1 MQMYIVLGLLVFM
14 IAMFFT
20 HKVPYG
26 VTTMTCCVM
35 LALTGVFDISTAFS
49 GLANKTTILIA
60 CMFTVAYAF
69 GKTSLINKVRNS
81 MERIK
86 GKSGLGFIVFLFLVT
101 IVLSQLMGRTAIVS
115 IVALFLVSL
124 DDKDEICASRMIFA
138 AFAVMA
144 AWSLKFPVGL
154 GATMSPTANAY
165 YEGIISNP
173 ALMLLPGDFIKVSF
187 IPATALTIYALF
199 AWKSIPRHAVNTSD
213 VKEVK
218 ETAAI
223 SRRDEIIINI
233 VFIGVLLGF
242 IFGAKIGSLMY
253 VIPAAGVL
261 VLLYTKTLTAK
272 ETVDSLTGDMVWMIA
287 GVLVMS
293 DAIGRSGVG
302 DMIGNGLLV
311 LLGDKPSGIFVLFV
325 FAVTAIV
332 MTTFMSNTG
341 TAAVLTPIAASLSM
355 VAGMDPRGIVLII
368 NIASIMAIAFPSGS
382 AECALAFA
390 IGQHEPGKL
399 LKFTLPY
406 LLIGQGKLKKF
417 SRFMLSNGKGQG
429 ALRGTAGKGNLCNM
443 ER

>member
-86 GKSGLGFIVFLFLVT
+86 GKSGLAFIIFLFLVT
-101 IVLSQLMGRTAIVS
+101 IVLAQLMGRTAIIS

-165 YEGIISNP
+165 YEGIINNP
-173 ALMLLPGDFIKVSF
+173 DLMLLPGDFIKVSF
-187 IPATALTIYALF
+187 IPATALTVYALF
-199 AWKSIPRHAVNTSD
+199 AWKFIPRHGVNTSD

-218 ETAAI
+218 EAAAI
-223 SRRDEIIINI
+223 SKRDETIINI

-242 IFGAKIGSLMY
+242 IFGARIGNLMY

-261 VLLYTKTLTAK
+261 VLLYTKTLTTK
-272 ETVDSLTGDMVWMIA
+272 ETVNSLTGDMVWMIA

-293 DAIGRSGVG
+293 DAIGKSGVG
-302 DMIGNGLLV
+302 DMIGNWLLI
-311 LLGDKPSGIFVLFV
+311 LLGEKPSGMFVLFV
-325 FAVTAIV
+325 FAVTTIV

-368 NIASIMAIAFPSGS
+368 NIASIMAIAFPSGA

-399 LKFTLPY
+399 LKFTMPY
-406 LLIGQGKLKKF
+406 LLIAVVTLVVSASIF
-417 SRFMLSNGKGQG
+417 FPVYP
-429 ALRGTAGKGNLCNM
+429 A
-443 ER
+443 

>member
-26 VTTMTCCVM
+26 VTSMTCCVM

-242 IFGAKIGSLMY
+242 IFGARIGSLMY

-406 LLIGQGKLKKF
+406 LLIAVVTLVISASIF
-417 SRFMLSNGKGQG
+417 FPVYP
-429 ALRGTAGKGNLCNM
+429 A
-443 ER
+443 

>member
-1 MQMYIVLGLLVFM
+1 MQMYIVLSLLVFM

-86 GKSGLGFIVFLFLVT
+86 GKSGLAFIIFLFLVT

-199 AWKSIPRHAVNTSD
+199 AWKFIPRHGVNTSD
-213 VKEVK
+213 VKEIK
-218 ETAAI
+218 ETTAI
-223 SRRDEIIINI
+223 SRRDETIINI

-242 IFGAKIGSLMY
+242 IFGARIGNLMY

-261 VLLYTKTLTAK
+261 VLLYTKTLTTK
-272 ETVDSLTGDMVWMIA
+272 ETVNSLTGDMVWMIA

-311 LLGDKPSGIFVLFV
+311 LLGDKPSGVFVLFV
-325 FAVTAIV
+325 FAVTSIV

-406 LLIGQGKLKKF
+406 LLIAVVTLVISASIF
-417 SRFMLSNGKGQG
+417 FPVYP
-429 ALRGTAGKGNLCNM
+429 A
-443 ER
+443 

>member
-86 GKSGLGFIVFLFLVT
+86 GKSGLAFIIFLFLVT
-101 IVLSQLMGRTAIVS
+101 IVLAQLMGRTAIIS

-165 YEGIISNP
+165 YEGIINNP
-173 ALMLLPGDFIKVSF
+173 DLMLLPGDFIKVSF
-187 IPATALTIYALF
+187 IPATALTVYALF
-199 AWKSIPRHAVNTSD
+199 AWKFIPRHGVNTSD

-218 ETAAI
+218 EAAAI
-223 SRRDEIIINI
+223 SKRDETIINI

-242 IFGAKIGSLMY
+242 IFGARIGNLMY
-253 VIPAAGVL
+253 VIPVAGVL
-261 VLLYTKTLTAK
+261 VLLYTKTLTTK
-272 ETVDSLTGDMVWMIA
+272 ETVNSLTGDMVWMIA

-293 DAIGRSGVG
+293 DAIGKSGVG
-302 DMIGNGLLV
+302 DMIGNWLLI
-311 LLGDKPSGIFVLFV
+311 LLGEKPSGMFVLFV
-325 FAVTAIV
+325 FAVTTIV

-399 LKFTLPY
+399 LKFTMPY
-406 LLIGQGKLKKF
+406 LLIAVVTLVVSASIF
-417 SRFMLSNGKGQG
+417 FPVYP
-429 ALRGTAGKGNLCNM
+429 A
-443 ER
+443 

>member
-1 MQMYIVLGLLVFM
+1 MQIYIVLGLLVFM

-406 LLIGQGKLKKF
+406 LLIAVVTLVISASIF
-417 SRFMLSNGKGQG
+417 FPVYP
-429 ALRGTAGKGNLCNM
+429 A
-443 ER
+443 

>member
-14 IAMFFT
+14 IVMFFT

-406 LLIGQGKLKKF
+406 LLIAVVTLVISASIF
-417 SRFMLSNGKGQG
+417 FPVYP
-429 ALRGTAGKGNLCNM
+429 A
-443 ER
+443 

>member
-1 MQMYIVLGLLVFM
+1 MQMYNVLGLLVFM

-86 GKSGLGFIVFLFLVT
+86 GKSGLAFIIFLFLVT
-101 IVLSQLMGRTAIVS
+101 IVLAQLMGRTAIIS

-165 YEGIISNP
+165 YEGIINNP
-173 ALMLLPGDFIKVSF
+173 DLMLLPGDFIKVSF
-187 IPATALTIYALF
+187 IPATALTVYALF
-199 AWKSIPRHAVNTSD
+199 AWKFIPRHGVNTSD

-218 ETAAI
+218 EAAAI
-223 SRRDEIIINI
+223 SKRDETIINI

-242 IFGAKIGSLMY
+242 IFGARIGNLMY

-261 VLLYTKTLTAK
+261 VLLYTKTLTTK
-272 ETVDSLTGDMVWMIA
+272 ETVNSLTGDMVWMIA

-293 DAIGRSGVG
+293 DAIGKSGVG
-302 DMIGNGLLV
+302 DMIGNWLLI
-311 LLGDKPSGIFVLFV
+311 LLGEKPSGMFVLFV
-325 FAVTAIV
+325 FAVTTIV

-399 LKFTLPY
+399 LKFTMPY
-406 LLIGQGKLKKF
+406 LLIAVVTLVVSASIF
-417 SRFMLSNGKGQG
+417 FPVYP
-429 ALRGTAGKGNLCNM
+429 A
-443 ER
+443 

>member
-1 MQMYIVLGLLVFM
+1 MQMYSVLGLLVFM

-242 IFGAKIGSLMY
+242 IFGARIGSLMY

-406 LLIGQGKLKKF
+406 LLIAVVTLVISASIF
-417 SRFMLSNGKGQG
+417 FPVYP
-429 ALRGTAGKGNLCNM
+429 A
-443 ER
+443 

>member
-86 GKSGLGFIVFLFLVT
+86 GKSGLAFIIFLFLVT
-101 IVLSQLMGRTAIVS
+101 IVLAQLMGRTAIIS

-165 YEGIISNP
+165 SEGIINNP
-173 ALMLLPGDFIKVSF
+173 DLMLLPGDFIKVSF
-187 IPATALTIYALF
+187 IPATALTVYALF
-199 AWKSIPRHAVNTSD
+199 AWKFIPRHGVNTSD

-218 ETAAI
+218 EAAAI
-223 SRRDEIIINI
+223 SKRDETIINI

-242 IFGAKIGSLMY
+242 IFGARIGNLMY

-261 VLLYTKTLTAK
+261 VLLYTKTLTTK
-272 ETVDSLTGDMVWMIA
+272 ETVNSLTGDMVWMIA

-293 DAIGRSGVG
+293 DAIGKSGVG
-302 DMIGNGLLV
+302 DMIGNWLLI
-311 LLGDKPSGIFVLFV
+311 LLGEKPSGMFVLFV
-325 FAVTAIV
+325 FAVTTIV

-399 LKFTLPY
+399 LKFTMPY
-406 LLIGQGKLKKF
+406 LLIAVVTLVVSASIF
-417 SRFMLSNGKGQG
+417 FPVYP
-429 ALRGTAGKGNLCNM
+429 A
-443 ER
+443 

>member
-368 NIASIMAIAFPSGS
+368 NIASIMVIAFPSGS

-406 LLIGQGKLKKF
+406 LLIAVVTLVISASIF
-417 SRFMLSNGKGQG
+417 FPVYP
-429 ALRGTAGKGNLCNM
+429 A
-443 ER
+443 

>member
-1 MQMYIVLGLLVFM
+1 MHIYIVLGLLVFM

-26 VTTMTCCVM
+26 VTTMTCCVV

-60 CMFTVAYAF
+60 CMFTIAYAF
-69 GKTSLINKVRNS
+69 GKTSLINTVRNS

-86 GKSGLGFIVFLFLVT
+86 GKSGLAFILFLFLVT
-101 IVLSQLMGRTAIVS
+101 IVLAQLMGRTAIIS

-165 YEGIISNP
+165 YEGIIDNP

-187 IPATALTIYALF
+187 IPATALTVYALF
-199 AWKSIPRHAVNTSD
+199 AWKFIPKHAVNTAD
-213 VKEVK
+213 VKEIK
-218 ETAAI
+218 ENTAI
-223 SRRDEIIINI
+223 SKRDETIINI
-233 VFIGVLLGF
+233 VFTGVLLGF

-261 VLLYTKTLTAK
+261 VLLYTKTLTTK
-272 ETVDSLTGDMVWMIA
+272 ETVNSLTGDMVWMIA

-293 DAIGRSGVG
+293 DAIGKSGVG

-311 LLGDKPSGIFVLFV
+311 LLGDNPSGILVLFV

-399 LKFTLPY
+399 LKFTVPY
-406 LLIGQGKLKKF
+406 LLIAVVTLVISASIF
-417 SRFMLSNGKGQG
+417 FPVYP
-429 ALRGTAGKGNLCNM
+429 A
-443 ER
+443 

>member
-1 MQMYIVLGLLVFM
+1 MQMYIVLGLLIFM
-14 IAMFFT
+14 IVMFFT

-26 VTTMTCCVM
+26 VTTMTCCVI
-35 LALTGVFDISTAFS
+35 LALTGIFDVQTAFS

-60 CMFTVAYAF
+60 SMFTVAYAF
-69 GKTSLINKVRNS
+69 GKTSLINKVRAS

-86 GKSGLGFIVFLFLVT
+86 EKSGFAFISFLFIVT
-101 IVLSQLMGRTAIVS
+101 IILAQLMGRTAIIS
-115 IVALFLVSL
+115 IIALFLVSL
-124 DDKDEICASRMIFA
+124 DDRDEICASRMVFA

-144 AWSLKFPVGL
+144 AWSLKVPVGL
-154 GATMSPTANAY
+154 GATMSATANAY
-165 YEGIISNP
+165 YEGIINNP
-173 ALMLLPGDFIKVSF
+173 ELMLMPGDFLKVSLL
-187 IPATALTIYALF
+187 PAAALTVYALF
-199 AWKSIPRHAVNTSD
+199 AWKFIPKNKINTAD

-223 SRRDEIIINI
+223 SPRDERIINL

-242 IFGAKIGSLMY
+242 VFGSKIGNLMY

-261 VLLYTKTLTAK
+261 VLIYTKALTTK
-272 ETVDSLTGDMVWMIA
+272 ETVNSLTGDMVWMIA

-293 DAIGRSGVG
+293 DAIGKSGVG

-311 LLGDKPSGIFVLFV
+311 ILGDNPSGLVVLFV
-325 FAVTAIV
+325 FAVTTIV

-382 AECALAFA
+382 TECALAFA

-399 LKFTLPY
+399 LKFTIPY
-406 LLIGQGKLKKF
+406 LLIAVVTLVISASIF
-417 SRFMLSNGKGQG
+417 FPVYP
-429 ALRGTAGKGNLCNM
+429 A
-443 ER
+443 

>member
-199 AWKSIPRHAVNTSD
+199 AWKFIPRHGVNTSD
-213 VKEVK
+213 VKEIK
-218 ETAAI
+218 ETTAI
-223 SRRDEIIINI
+223 SRRDETIINI

-242 IFGAKIGSLMY
+242 IFGARIGNLMY

-261 VLLYTKTLTAK
+261 VLLYTKTLTTK
-272 ETVDSLTGDMVWMIA
+272 ETVNSLTGDMVWMIA

-311 LLGDKPSGIFVLFV
+311 LLGDKPSGVFVLFV
-325 FAVTAIV
+325 FAVTSIV

-406 LLIGQGKLKKF
+406 LLIAVVTLVISASIF
-417 SRFMLSNGKGQG
+417 FPVYP
-429 ALRGTAGKGNLCNM
+429 A
-443 ER
+443 

>member
-199 AWKSIPRHAVNTSD
+199 AWKSIPGHAVNTSD

-406 LLIGQGKLKKF
+406 LLIAVVTLVISASIF
-417 SRFMLSNGKGQG
+417 FPVYP
-429 ALRGTAGKGNLCNM
+429 A
-443 ER
+443 

>member
-86 GKSGLGFIVFLFLVT
+86 GKSGLAFIIFLFLVT
-101 IVLSQLMGRTAIVS
+101 IVLAQLMGRTAIIS

-124 DDKDEICASRMIFA
+124 NDKDEICASRMIFA

-165 YEGIISNP
+165 YEGIINNP
-173 ALMLLPGDFIKVSF
+173 DLMLLPGDFIKVSF
-187 IPATALTIYALF
+187 IPATALTVYALF
-199 AWKSIPRHAVNTSD
+199 AWKFIPRHGVNTSD

-218 ETAAI
+218 EAAAI
-223 SRRDEIIINI
+223 SKRDETIINI

-242 IFGAKIGSLMY
+242 IFGARIGNLMY

-261 VLLYTKTLTAK
+261 VLLYTKTLTTK
-272 ETVDSLTGDMVWMIA
+272 ETVNSLTGDMVWMIA

-293 DAIGRSGVG
+293 DAIGKSGVG
-302 DMIGNGLLV
+302 DMIGNWLLI
-311 LLGDKPSGIFVLFV
+311 LLGEKPSGMFVLFV
-325 FAVTAIV
+325 FAVTTIV

-399 LKFTLPY
+399 LKFTMPY
-406 LLIGQGKLKKF
+406 LLIAVVTLVVSASIF
-417 SRFMLSNGKGQG
+417 FPVYP
-429 ALRGTAGKGNLCNM
+429 A
-443 ER
+443 

>member
-115 IVALFLVSL
+115 IIALFLVSL

-223 SRRDEIIINI
+223 SRRDEMIINI

-253 VIPAAGVL
+253 VIPATGVL

-406 LLIGQGKLKKF
+406 LLIAVVTLVISASIF
-417 SRFMLSNGKGQG
+417 FPVYP
-429 ALRGTAGKGNLCNM
+429 A
-443 ER
+443 

>member
-223 SRRDEIIINI
+223 SRRDEMIINI

-325 FAVTAIV
+325 FAVAAIV

-406 LLIGQGKLKKF
+406 LLIAVVTLVISASIF
-417 SRFMLSNGKGQG
+417 FPVYP
-429 ALRGTAGKGNLCNM
+429 A
-443 ER
+443 

>member
-1 MQMYIVLGLLVFM
+1 M
-14 IAMFFT
+14 IAMFLT

-86 GKSGLGFIVFLFLVT
+86 GKSGLAFIIFLFLVT
-101 IVLSQLMGRTAIVS
+101 IVLAQLMGRTAIIS

-165 YEGIISNP
+165 YEGIINNP
-173 ALMLLPGDFIKVSF
+173 DLMLLPGDFIKVSF
-187 IPATALTIYALF
+187 IPATALTVYALF
-199 AWKSIPRHAVNTSD
+199 AWKFIPRHGVNTSD

-218 ETAAI
+218 EAAAI
-223 SRRDEIIINI
+223 SKRDETIINI

-242 IFGAKIGSLMY
+242 IFGARIGNLMY

-261 VLLYTKTLTAK
+261 VLLYTKTLTTK
-272 ETVDSLTGDMVWMIA
+272 ETVNSLTGDMVWMIA

-293 DAIGRSGVG
+293 DAIGKSGVG
-302 DMIGNGLLV
+302 DMIGNWLLI
-311 LLGDKPSGIFVLFV
+311 LLGEKPSGMFVLFV
-325 FAVTAIV
+325 FAVTTIV

-399 LKFTLPY
+399 LKFTMPY
-406 LLIGQGKLKKF
+406 LLIAVVTLVVSASIF
-417 SRFMLSNGKGQG
+417 FPVYP
-429 ALRGTAGKGNLCNM
+429 A
-443 ER
+443 

>member
-199 AWKSIPRHAVNTSD
+199 AWKSIPRHGVNTSD

-223 SRRDEIIINI
+223 SRRDEMIINI

-406 LLIGQGKLKKF
+406 LLIAVVTLVISASIF
-417 SRFMLSNGKGQG
+417 FPVYP
-429 ALRGTAGKGNLCNM
+429 A
-443 ER
+443 

>member
-86 GKSGLGFIVFLFLVT
+86 GQSGLAVIIFLFLVT
-101 IVLSQLMGRTAIVS
+101 IVLAQLMGRTAIIS

-165 YEGIISNP
+165 YEGIINNP
-173 ALMLLPGDFIKVSF
+173 DLMLLPGDFIKVSF
-187 IPATALTIYALF
+187 IPATALTVYALF
-199 AWKSIPRHAVNTSD
+199 AWKFIPRHGVNTSD

-218 ETAAI
+218 EAAAI
-223 SRRDEIIINI
+223 SKRDETIINI

-242 IFGAKIGSLMY
+242 IFGARIGNLMY

-261 VLLYTKTLTAK
+261 VLLYTKTLTTK
-272 ETVDSLTGDMVWMIA
+272 ETVNSLTGDMVWMIA

-293 DAIGRSGVG
+293 DAIGKSGVG
-302 DMIGNGLLV
+302 DMIGNWLLI
-311 LLGDKPSGIFVLFV
+311 LLGEKPSGMFVLFV
-325 FAVTAIV
+325 FAVTTIV

-399 LKFTLPY
+399 LKFTMPY
-406 LLIGQGKLKKF
+406 LLIAVVTLVVSASIF
-417 SRFMLSNGKGQG
+417 FPVYP
-429 ALRGTAGKGNLCNM
+429 A
-443 ER
+443 

>member
-86 GKSGLGFIVFLFLVT
+86 GKSGRGFIVFLFLVT

-115 IVALFLVSL
+115 IIALFLVSL

-223 SRRDEIIINI
+223 SRRDEMIINI

-302 DMIGNGLLV
+302 DMIGNGLLA

-406 LLIGQGKLKKF
+406 LLIAVVTLVISASIF
-417 SRFMLSNGKGQG
+417 FPVYP
-429 ALRGTAGKGNLCNM
+429 A
-443 ER
+443 

>member
-1 MQMYIVLGLLVFM
+1 MQIYIVLGLLVFM

-26 VTTMTCCVM
+26 VTTMTCCVV

-69 GKTSLINKVRNS
+69 GKTSLINKIRCS

-86 GKSGLGFIVFLFLVT
+86 GKSGLAFIVFLFLVT
-101 IVLSQLMGRTAIVS
+101 IVLAQLMGRTAIIS
-115 IVALFLVSL
+115 IIALFLVSL

-165 YEGIISNP
+165 YEGIIDNP

-187 IPATALTIYALF
+187 IPAAALTVYALF
-199 AWKSIPRHAVNTSD
+199 AWKFIPKHAVNTTD
-213 VKEVK
+213 VKEIK
-218 ETAAI
+218 EAAAI
-223 SRRDEIIINI
+223 SKRDETIINL

-261 VLLYTKTLTAK
+261 VLLYTKTLTTK
-272 ETVDSLTGDMVWMIA
+272 ETINSLTGDMVWMIA

-293 DAIGRSGVG
+293 DAIGKSGVG

-311 LLGDKPSGIFVLFV
+311 LLGDNPSGILVLFV

-399 LKFTLPY
+399 LKFTVPY
-406 LLIGQGKLKKF
+406 LLIAVVTLVISASIF
-417 SRFMLSNGKGQG
+417 FPVYP
-429 ALRGTAGKGNLCNM
+429 A
-443 ER
+443 